1 MKLNN
6 KRMLKNKAVL
16 FDLQM
21 VGTGL
26 GLFVLQHVTSN
37 EKQVLNLFFHADY
50 TILIISIFF
59 QSFNFKLDMPQNIV
73 SWGIMPFVK

>member
-6 KRMLKNKAVL
+6 KLMLKNKAVL

-26 GLFVLQHVTSN
+26 GLFVLQYVTSN
-37 EKQVLNLFFHADY
+37 EKQVLDLFSMP
-50 TILIISIFF
+50 IIPS
-59 QSFNFKLDMPQNIV
+59 
-73 SWGIMPFVK
+73 